1 MNRKTA
7 LTANIVVGRHNF
19 YDGTPDADFAHEN
32 VLYNRPEHNR
42 LITGMLAGS
51 VLISILGTWRDRVK
65 PILMAYLLIGV
76 ATLFVIAGAGA
87 LLCWL
92 LNWLIPAARQY
103 DQTLQQDER

>member
-1 MNRKTA
+1 
-7 LTANIVVGRHNF
+7 
-19 YDGTPDADFAHEN
+19 
-32 VLYNRPEHNR
+32 
-42 LITGMLAGS
+42 
-51 VLISILGTWRDRVK
+51 
-65 PILMAYLLIGV
+65 MAYLLIGV